1 MTMDMRKQRV
11 LLLGLWL
18 VLPVAQ
24 AERIMAALPDG
35 RTYLTLLSQEDIQP
49 GMKVI
54 RDGISRM
61 GVSADL
67 SHCAPMVDVS
77 AGVADGD
84 HSYGT
89 LCDSG
94 GEPHEKLFIC
104 ADMMVGHVVLKRL
117 FVSPGPARP
126 ETVARN
132 VAENCVGG

>member
-1 MTMDMRKQRV
+1 MNRYKQLA

-18 VLPVAQ
+18 VLPAAH
-24 AERIMAALPDG
+24 AERSMATLPDG
-35 RTYLTLLSQEDIQP
+35 KTYLTLLGQEDIQT

-54 RDGISRM
+54 REGMSHK

-67 SHCAPMVDVS
+67 SHCAPMVDVP

-89 LCDSG
+89 VCDTG
-94 GEPHEKLFIC
+94 GEPYDKLFVC
-104 ADMMVGHVVLKRL
+104 ADVMVGHLVLKRL
-117 FVSPGPARP
+117 FVNPGPASPAR
-126 ETVARN
+126 VAQE